1 MSVCSVEVLEI
12 WDHTS
17 FRGIFDVVALSCKTG
32 LLKSNLEFY
41 KTTLSQLKSVPALT
55 IYVGDSPKELE
66 KASEAG
72 MVSIRMR
79 SEKQKEWDG
88 LEVNEPK
95 DVITAIFKLNQSNI
109 KPLNH

>member
-1 MSVCSVEVLEI
+1 
-12 WDHTS
+12 
-17 FRGIFDVVALSCKTG
+17 
-32 LLKSNLEFY
+32 
-41 KTTLSQLKSVPALT
+41 
-55 IYVGDSPKELE
+55 
-66 KASEAG
+66 
-72 MVSIRMR
+72 MR